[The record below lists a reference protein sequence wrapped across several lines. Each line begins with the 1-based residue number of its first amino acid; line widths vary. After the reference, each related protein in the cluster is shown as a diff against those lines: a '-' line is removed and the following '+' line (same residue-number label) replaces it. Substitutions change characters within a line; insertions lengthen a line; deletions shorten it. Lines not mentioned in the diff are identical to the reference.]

1 MIFNHPYYP
10 QKEIEIKEEDLVPI
24 TDEEK
29 KVYKAII
36 DGNFEFA
43 KLVDDEHKFKNDYEQ
58 IESSFYTVYNAILE
72 LKIIIIYNI

>member
-1 MIFNHPYYP
+1 
-10 QKEIEIKEEDLVPI
+10 EIEIKEEDLVPI

-72 LKIIIIYNI
+72 LKIIIIYRRL

>member
-1 MIFNHPYYP
+1 MIFDHPYYP

-29 KVYKAII
+29 KADKAII

-43 KLVDDEHKFKNDYEQ
+43 N
-58 IESSFYTVYNAILE
+58 
-72 LKIIIIYNI
+72 

>member
-24 TDEEK
+24 TNEEK
-29 KVYKAII
+29 KADKAII
-36 DGNFEFA
+36 NGNFEFA

-72 LKIIIIYNI
+72 LKIK